1 MFFDS
6 LFSQNTN
13 TRLRGLALN
22 FCLTIIRKYVP
33 CLLCFRIN
41 LYSTNQESLC
51 FFFSFLDSVNP
62 SLLSHVAHVLLSG
75 LLKLLAE
82 GEPSLKGQTY
92 NVIGH
97 LAIFFPGLVNKD
109 LLLLTNFLESLGN
122 VSQKSC

>member
-22 FCLTIIRKYVP
+22 FCLTIIRKYVCP
-33 CLLCFRIN
+33 LIGLIWV
-41 LYSTNQESLC
+41 STYKHRSMMLSL
-51 FFFSFLDSVNP
+51 FFFFFDSVNP

-109 LLLLTNFLESLGN
+109 LLLLTNFLESLGK
-122 VSQKSC
+122 VRT

>member
-1 MFFDS
+1 MFNLSFV
-6 LFSQNTN
+6 F
-13 TRLRGLALN
+13 RLVKDFMN
-22 FCLTIIRKYVP
+22 MI
-33 CLLCFRIN
+33 LLCCR
-41 LYSTNQESLC
+41 
-51 FFFSFLDSVNP
+51 FSFDSVNP

-109 LLLLTNFLESLGN
+109 LLLLTNFLESLGKVN
-122 VSQKSC
+122 SHSY